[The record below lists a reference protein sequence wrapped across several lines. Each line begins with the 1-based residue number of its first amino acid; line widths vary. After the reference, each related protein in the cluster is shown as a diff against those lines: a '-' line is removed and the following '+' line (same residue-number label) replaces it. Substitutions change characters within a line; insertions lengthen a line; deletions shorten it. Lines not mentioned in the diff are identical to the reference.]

1 MIKIKTQAD
10 LIQLQ
15 SCPEISAAY
24 YQLVANYTFQL
35 IESLRPPELDPT
47 QYSLENDGF
56 VVVLTS
62 EDNPHKL
69 AEVGLPDGIANSF
82 PGPEWIEFHELSDG
96 TGTGV
101 YQIVY
106 MIDNDTIF
114 IYYMDKNLWLD
125 DPIIQQFLQ
134 EQAAYDEIYY
144 REGSDV

>member
-10 LIQLQ
+10 LKQLK
-15 SCPEISAAY
+15 SCAEVSPDY
-24 YQLVANYTFQL
+24 YQIVAHYTLQL
-35 IESLRPPELDPT
+35 IESLCPLEIDPT
-47 QYSLENDGF
+47 QYNLENDGI

-96 TGTGV
+96 TGV

-106 MIDNDTIF
+106 LFDNSYAVT
-114 IYYMDKNLWLD
+114 YYLEKNLWLD

-134 EQAAYDEIYY
+134 EQIAYDEIYNG
-144 REGSDV
+144 EGRDL